1 MRYQWRSV
9 SKMVVLCTILLTI
22 TRLSA
27 QPVPISDPETPQDQ
41 QKEFT
46 IQNKYLII
54 PIQDGT
60 DYDDMKSQLRL
71 YVDGEKVHHYRI
83 NLAESAQTTD
93 WYAYLTIESYRGGKA
108 RVEVD
113 NVYEEGFALVKQS
126 DTIPGEKNF
135 FKEPWRP
142 QLRFSQKVGWNND
155 PNGLVYLDGTYH
167 FFFQRNPVGLVWG
180 NMTWGHAT
188 STDLLHWE
196 QQPDKIRRR
205 SMARWDAFSGS
216 AVIDKLNTAGFGKDA
231 LVAIFSDTGAK
242 GEALAYST
250 DQGKTFTTYEKNP
263 VLVHNGRDPKVKWY
277 QYDADDTPLNNTAE
291 ALGGHWVMC
300 TFDLSKQAAF
310 YTSTNLKDW
319 TFQHLLGGVG
329 GGGDWDSCMEFCEL
343 AVDGNSE
350 NTKWAI
356 WAGNNYYRIGEFD
369 GKTFTLIDDPP
380 YDAEVIEGKTSFHKY
395 RVHYGSHLAS
405 QVFNNTPN
413 GRKIKMHWVSYRTP
427 KPPYN
432 QHFSFPVNLNLRT
445 TKDGIRMFA
454 EPIEEI
460 ANLRKKTYSIPAQS
474 LPDGQSRSTPASG
487 MLFDIRAEF
496 EVGDAKK
503 VTISGSGL
511 NITYDAINK
520 TLKGCPLEPLEGKIR
535 IQAVVDNSILEIAG
549 NDGRI
554 MFHGPHGHSI
564 AVDEIKITAHGG
576 DARLISFEAHELG
589 SIWDDQPKRSISPA
603 QE

>member
-27 QPVPISDPETPQDQ
+27 QPVPISDPETPRDQ

-60 DYDDMKSQLRL
+60 SYDDMKSQLRL
-71 YVDGEKVHHYRI
+71 YVDDKKVHHYRI

-126 DTIPGEKNF
+126 DTIPGENNF
-135 FKEPWRP
+135 YKEPWRP

-216 AVIDKLNTAGFGKDA
+216 AVIDKLNTAGFGKNA

-263 VLVHNGRDPKVKWY
+263 VLVHKIGR
-277 QYDADDTPLNNTAE
+277 
-291 ALGGHWVMC
+291 
-300 TFDLSKQAAF
+300 
-310 YTSTNLKDW
+310 
-319 TFQHLLGGVG
+319 
-329 GGGDWDSCMEFCEL
+329 
-343 AVDGNSE
+343 
-350 NTKWAI
+350 
-356 WAGNNYYRIGEFD
+356 
-369 GKTFTLIDDPP
+369 
-380 YDAEVIEGKTSFHKY
+380 
-395 RVHYGSHLAS
+395 
-405 QVFNNTPN
+405 
-413 GRKIKMHWVSYRTP
+413 
-427 KPPYN
+427 
-432 QHFSFPVNLNLRT
+432 
-445 TKDGIRMFA
+445 
-454 EPIEEI
+454 
-460 ANLRKKTYSIPAQS
+460 
-474 LPDGQSRSTPASG
+474 
-487 MLFDIRAEF
+487 
-496 EVGDAKK
+496 
-503 VTISGSGL
+503 
-511 NITYDAINK
+511 
-520 TLKGCPLEPLEGKIR
+520 
-535 IQAVVDNSILEIAG
+535 
-549 NDGRI
+549 
-554 MFHGPHGHSI
+554 
-564 AVDEIKITAHGG
+564 AHV
-576 DARLISFEAHELG
+576 
-589 SIWDDQPKRSISPA
+589 
-603 QE
+603 